1 MKQEK
6 DNDIE
11 LRSEEVQEIL
21 TRPPHALVR
30 WGITMFFSVLAVVF
44 IGGCFFQYPDVV
56 DATVTVTTERPPV
69 WMVARGSGKI
79 KEVYRADRNSV
90 YAGDLIAVL
99 ENPANT
105 IDVRKLKELL
115 QAFYLTDSCVQTVHF
130 PEKPSLGSVQ
140 TAYAAFLRS
149 LTDYRNYLELNLYDR
164 QIKATEEELE
174 EYGHYITHLERQ
186 IVLDGKQMEIAETV
200 HQREKS
206 LYEEGLT
213 AKAEYEEAQQALL
226 SQQQSTEQLM
236 TSLSNAR
243 IQQAQLKQ
251 TILQT
256 HMEQER
262 EANTLRTALQT
273 ACNELKTSIG
283 DWELAYLFVS
293 PADGILSY
301 NDVWQKN
308 QNVNSGDKV
317 FSVVAKDM
325 GAIIGKIKLPTGGSG
340 KVKPGQR
347 VNISVTGYPYMEFG
361 FLTGTVQSISLLAD
375 EENMYTVTVSL
386 PQDLRTSYGKSLHFN
401 GELSGTAQVLTDER
415 SVTARLLS
423 PLRYVWEKYL

>member
-1 MKQEK
+1 MEPE
-6 DNDIE
+6 NDIE

-30 WGITMFFSVLAVVF
+30 WGITVFFGVLAVVF

-79 KEVYRADRNSV
+79 KEVFHQDRDSV
-90 YAGDLIAVL
+90 YTGDLIAVL
-99 ENPANT
+99 ENPART
-105 IDVRKLKELL
+105 ADVRELKRLL
-115 QAFYLTDSCVQTVHF
+115 QAFSLTDSCVRAMRFPDKPALGTV
-130 PEKPSLGSVQ
+130 Q
-140 TAYAAFLRS
+140 AAYAAFLRG

-164 QIKATEEELE
+164 QIKATEQELE
-174 EYGHYITHLERQ
+174 EYGRYITHLERQ
-186 IVLDGKQMEIAETV
+186 IVLDGKQTEIAETI
-200 HQREKS
+200 HRREKK
-206 LYEEGLT
+206 LHEDGLT
-213 AKAEYEEAQQALL
+213 AQAEYEEAQQALL
-226 SQQQSTEQLM
+226 AKRQTTEQLM

-243 IQQAQLKQ
+243 IRQAQLRQ

-256 HMEQER
+256 RMEQAR
-262 EANTLRTALQT
+262 EANTLRTALQS
-273 ACNELKTSIG
+273 AFNDLKTGIS

-293 PADGILSY
+293 PAAGILSY

-325 GAIIGKIKLPTGGSG
+325 GAIIGKIKLPVEGSG
-340 KVKPGQR
+340 KVKAGQR
-347 VNISVTGYPYMEFG
+347 VNISVAGYPYMEFG
-361 FLTGTVQSISLLAD
+361 FLTGTVQSVSLLAD
-375 EENMYTVTVSL
+375 EESMYTVTVSL
-386 PQDLRTSYGKSLHFN
+386 PQDLRTSYGKSLHFG
-401 GELSGTAQVLTDER
+401 GELAGTAQVLTDER

-423 PLRYVWEKYL
+423 PLRYVWEKYR